1 VSSRKLLIKLGGT
14 LLDAPE
20 SRRQVARE
28 ITAAAAQADNQ
39 IVVVHGGGKQMT
51 RFLAE
56 RGVESRFVNGLRV
69 TTPEI
74 IDAVLKVF
82 AGSVNA
88 ELVAAFRA
96 AGARPVGLSGLDA
109 GLVDAELLN
118 PELGQVGKPVRSDAR
133 LLDLLTGDLLTAE
146 SYLPVVACVAGDAL
160 GNVYNVNADQMAVA
174 CAVSFKAE
182 SILFLTDVDGVRD
195 KGGAICRTLTCNQAR
210 MLILEGVA
218 TGGMQAK
225 LEAAMEALSKGIRQ
239 VLVVPGAQAG
249 VVGRLLAGETV
260 GTRLVP

>member
-1 VSSRKLLIKLGGT
+1 MKPRKLLIKLGGT
-14 LLDAPE
+14 LLDAPD
-20 SRRQVARE
+20 SRQRLARE
-28 ITAAAAQADNQ
+28 IAAAAAEPSLR

-56 RGVESRFVNGLRV
+56 RGIESRFVNGLRV

-118 PELGQVGKPVRSDAR
+118 PDLGQVGKPIRSDAR
-133 LLDLLTGDLLTAE
+133 LLDLLTGDT
-146 SYLPVVACVAGDAL
+146 YLPVVACVAGDAR

-174 CAVSFKAE
+174 CAASFAAE
-182 SILFLTDVDGVRD
+182 SLVFLTDVKGVLDRN
-195 KGGAICRTLTCNQAR
+195 GAICPTLTCNQAR
-210 MLILEGVA
+210 TLIQEGVA

-225 LEAAMEALSKGIRQ
+225 LEAATDALGKGVGQ
-239 VLVVPGAQAG
+239 VLIAPGALAG
-249 VVGRLLAGETV
+249 VVGQLLAGQAV
-260 GTRLVP
+260 GTRLIL